1 MNPALS
7 KSWIHR
13 AKYRSSLAC
22 YRVSSVIPW
31 LDQGIQE
38 NKEIQKT
45 GFRIRCGMTTYIEQY
60 LIKLFNGLLSKK
72 MGRYEIGN

>member
-1 MNPALS
+1 MV
-7 KSWIHR
+7 
-13 AKYRSSLAC
+13 C
-22 YRVSSVIPW
+22 YRVSPVIPW

-60 LIKLFNGLLSKK
+60 LIKLFNDLLSKK
-72 MGRYEIGN
+72 I